1 MKPYSFAF
9 AVVVACPMSQA
20 SAHHGNSE
28 YDLTA
33 SVRYEGVVTEVLW
46 RNPHSI
52 VRLETRTAAGEPMTL
67 EIEGGAPAMLRT
79 AGFTANSIAKG
90 DRVTAVVSPSRRF
103 PERFAFGRDIIK
115 ADGSVVALTSFSLR
129 QPQAKESATDVYGTW
144 VPTVDLFQN
153 MRAWARNSRLTEKGQ
168 GIRDRY
174 SPTMSAQAACAPLTA
189 PIVMTYPVALTLK
202 RSSDGI
208 AIVTEWLSTE
218 RTVYLDGRPHPP
230 SQQRFVQGHSVG
242 RWEDEVLVVDTTN
255 FADEVTWA
263 GLSSGGAKHLV
274 ERFTVSDDGKAL
286 NYSFAWDDAEYLAE
300 PVSGSGQFLF
310 RPDLKLEG
318 ADCDL
323 ESAQRFFEQFR

>member
-1 MKPYSFAF
+1 MKLRSFAF
-9 AVVVACPMSQA
+9 AVVVVCPMSQA

-28 YDLTA
+28 YDLTIT
-33 SVRYEGVVTEVLW
+33 VRYEGVVTELLW

-52 VRLETRTAAGEPMTL
+52 VKLETRTAAGEPMTL

-115 ADGSVVALTSFSLR
+115 ADGSVVALTSFSLPK
-129 QPQAKESATDVYGTW
+129 PQVNELATDVYGTW

-153 MRAWARNSRLTEKGQ
+153 MRAWVRGFRLTEKGQ

-189 PIVMTYPVALTLK
+189 PILMTYPVALALK

-208 AIVTEWLSTE
+208 AIASDWIGAE

-242 RWEDEVLVVDTTN
+242 RWENEVLVVDTTN

-263 GLSSGGAKHLV
+263 GLSSGGAKHVV
-274 ERFTVSDDGKAL
+274 ERFAVSNDGTAM
-286 NYSFAWDDAEYLAE
+286 NYSFVWEDAEYLAE
-300 PVSGSGQFLF
+300 PVSGDGQLRF
-310 RPDLKLEG
+310 RPDLELEG
-318 ADCDL
+318 TECDL
-323 ESAQRFFEQFR
+323 ESARRFFQQFE

>member
-1 MKPYSFAF
+1 MKLRSFAF
-9 AVVVACPMSQA
+9 AVVVICPMSQA

-28 YDLTA
+28 YDLTTT
-33 SVRYEGVVTEVLW
+33 VRYEGVVTEVLW

-52 VRLETRTAAGEPMTL
+52 VKLETHTAAGELTTL

-79 AGFTANSIAKG
+79 AGFTASSIAKG
-90 DRVTAVVSPSRRF
+90 DRVTVVVSPSRRF
-103 PERFAFGRDIIK
+103 PERFAFGRDVIK
-115 ADGSVVALTSFSLR
+115 ADGSVVALTSFSLP
-129 QPQAKESATDVYGTW
+129 QPRANESATDVYGTW

-153 MRAWARNSRLTEKGQ
+153 MRAWTRNSRLTEKGQ

-189 PIVMTYPVALTLK
+189 PILMTYPVALTLK
-202 RSSDGI
+202 RSRDGI
-208 AIVTEWLSTE
+208 SIATDWLSSE

-230 SQQRFVQGHSVG
+230 SQQRFLQGHSVG
-242 RWEDEVLVVDTTN
+242 HWENEVLVVDTTN
-255 FADEVTWA
+255 FADEVTWG

-274 ERFTVSDDGKAL
+274 ERFAVSEDGKAM
-286 NYSFAWDDAEYLAE
+286 NYSFVWDDAEYLAE
-300 PVSGSGQFLF
+300 PVSGSGPILF

-323 ESAQRFFEQFR
+323 ESAQRFFQQFQ